1 MPYFPVTTLDKSNKF
16 IQQEEEEEEEEEEQ
30 SPKQVGVG

>member
-1 MPYFPVTTLDKSNKF
+1 MQYFPVTTLDKSNKF
-16 IQQEEEEEEEEEEQ
+16 IQQQQEEEEEEEEQ

>member
-16 IQQEEEEEEEEEEQ
+16 IQQEEEEEEQ